1 MKNEILTEGMANL
14 MKLLAAHRIKKNLK
28 KVAKMTKDPGIDAS
42 VKSFNYYLDKMDDAV
57 KAFCLTS
64 WTHPLCKNYK
74 GRGIKMQY
82 TSKKKK

>member
-1 MKNEILTEGMANL
+1 MKNKILTEGMANL

-42 VKSFNYYLDKMDDAV
+42 VKSFNYYLDEMDKAV
-57 KAFCLTS
+57 KTFCHINPY
-64 WTHPLCKNYK
+64 HPLCKNYK